1 MHAEVG
7 DELIVDG
14 VHVGEAPR
22 KGEILEVRID
32 AGQEHYVVRWDDNG
46 HESLFYPGA
55 TSHVLRTH
63 HDATGGDGDD
73 PRH

>member
-14 VHVGEAPR
+14 VHVDEAPR
-22 KGEILEVRID
+22 KGEILEVRLD

-55 TSHVLRTH
+55 TTHVLHTH
-63 HDATGGDGDD
+63 HDAAGGDGNAERD
-73 PRH
+73 